1 MAKSSL
7 ERQIE
12 RQMKQSKQ
20 LANKKRREQDKAE
33 RRAVLRDRAATI
45 INGQPIIEGFRVMDQ
60 TAEAILECLLNC
72 EKGNGTHICFE
83 NDIFPDYVQTS
94 LGLEFEKLIQ
104 YGMIGG
110 LLFYGN
116 GGMLDLLP
124 PAFSYFESKNAAYEK
139 QKEQEEANK
148 LKNIIN
154 YGNLVFGDVS
164 GSTLTVDNSIHKIE
178 QAIEENGGTDKED
191 LYEILNDVKEL
202 IENIQTSRTIPKQK
216 KLFERISDHME
227 KHGWFYGAVVQLLGT
242 AAINLLGA

>member
-33 RRAVLRDRAATI
+33 RRAILKDRAATI

-72 EKGNGTHICFE
+72 ERGNGTHICFE

-104 YGMIGG
+104 YIISVI
-110 LLFYGN
+110 LSFKT
-116 GGMLDLLP
+116 
-124 PAFSYFESKNAAYEK
+124 F
-139 QKEQEEANK
+139 
-148 LKNIIN
+148 LK
-154 YGNLVFGDVS
+154 
-164 GSTLTVDNSIHKIE
+164 SI
-178 QAIEENGGTDKED
+178 
-191 LYEILNDVKEL
+191 
-202 IENIQTSRTIPKQK
+202 
-216 KLFERISDHME
+216 
-227 KHGWFYGAVVQLLGT
+227 
-242 AAINLLGA
+242 